1 MAKLSTRG
9 KAPAKPA
16 TAAPGAAVKAAPG
29 VNGYKYREQFGVV
42 IVCKDA
48 GHQERLYA
56 ELRAAGHKVKVVC
69 V

>member
-1 MAKLSTRG
+1 MAKQSAPG

-16 TAAPGAAVKAAPG
+16 KAAPG

-48 GHQERLYA
+48 GHQQRLYA
-56 ELRAAGHKVKVVC
+56 ELQAAGHKVKVVC

>member
-9 KAPAKPA
+9 APPQKPA
-16 TAAPGAAVKAAPG
+16 KAAPG
-29 VNGYKYREQFGVV
+29 VNGYKYREQFGIV

-48 GHQERLYA
+48 AHQEQLYT
-56 ELRAAGHKVKVVC
+56 ELKAAGHKVKVVC

>member
-9 KAPAKPA
+9 NPPPKPA
-16 TAAPGAAVKAAPG
+16 KAAPG
-29 VNGYKYREQFGVV
+29 VNGFKYREQFGIV

-48 GHQERLYA
+48 AQQEQLYT
-56 ELRAAGHKVKVVC
+56 ELKAAGHKVKVVC